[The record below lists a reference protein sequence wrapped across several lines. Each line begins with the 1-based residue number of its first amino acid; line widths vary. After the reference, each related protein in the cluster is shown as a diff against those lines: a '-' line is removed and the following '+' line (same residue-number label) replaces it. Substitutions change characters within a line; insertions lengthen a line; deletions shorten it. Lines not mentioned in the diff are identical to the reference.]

1 VPIALLASLAVTRLR
16 ISAGACVLAVLATA
30 CGGSNESGTTT
41 TAVATTTVAA
51 DVVLFGLPGP
61 STGLDETLCRPERI
75 VPGEAT
81 WVPPTYGDAEI
92 ESLRA
97 RSLVDP
103 PALLPGDPYSDGS
116 LVPADTSGV
125 CAVLAE
131 PGVPGGYRLATFG
144 DATAAEAAGGVVT
157 HSGACGAC
165 SSLQDLAV
173 YLANPDLGEPVRQC
187 ALLSLAQ
194 GDAATLD
201 CIIGLGFSEPCAQ
214 IWAFNSAYTRE
225 ACLGVCLAAL
235 DDPHHLPDGSLNPCL
250 ACDEEQSGP
259 IFKAVAGRT
268 RRNSGIPVA
277 ICRPP
282 EEVTPVLHN
291 AYP

>member
-1 VPIALLASLAVTRLR
+1 MTRLR
-16 ISAGACVLAVLATA
+16 DLAGVVVLVVLFAA
-30 CGGSNESGTTT
+30 CGGSGDSGITSTVVTTT
-41 TAVATTTVAA
+41 GG
-51 DVVLFGLPGP
+51 DGVVLFGLPGP
-61 STGLDETLCRPERI
+61 STGLDETRCRPERI
-75 VPGEAT
+75 VSGEAT
-81 WVPPTYGDAEI
+81 WTPPVYSEAEI
-92 ESLRA
+92 AALRD
-97 RSLVDP
+97 RTLVGP
-103 PALLPGDPYSDGS
+103 PALLPGDPYSDDS
-116 LVPADTSGV
+116 LVPAATSGV

-131 PGVPGGYRLATFG
+131 PSVPGGYRLATFG
-144 DATAAEAAGGVVT
+144 DAAAAEAAGGVVT
-157 HSGACGAC
+157 HAGACGAC

-187 ALLSLAQ
+187 ALLSLTQ

-201 CIIGLGFSEPCAQ
+201 CIMGLGFSGPCAQ

-225 ACLGVCLAAL
+225 ACLEVCLAAL

-259 IFKAVAGRT
+259 VFKAVAGRT

-282 EEVTPVLHN
+282 AEVAAVVHRG
-291 AYP
+291 YP